1 MNIVV
6 NNMHTIK
13 RTIANTKISRFI
25 FIFGWTFCIATV
37 SPALPVVIWCGLMT
51 VLGLIRL
58 SVEDNWKLKNTLIAP
73 VKEINLFRQL
83 KETSDDFLYIFLVL
97 IVSIVEASGAIISFF
112 SGSAAGVTIAVALL
126 FCNSMLVVSQ
136 FNGNPG
142 RALILVCPYLAVMLN
157 MILLSYGT
165 DIFPVL
171 CALLT
176 VLMIGLGYTLHFSQK
191 MALVMSDSVRQ
202 REEFITELEKAR
214 HTAERASQA
223 KSMFLA
229 NMSHEIRTPMNG
241 VLGMAELLTQ
251 TQLDKRQKI
260 FAETIHKSGLSL
272 LTIINDIL
280 DFSKIEAG
288 KLEIEAVP
296 FDMQNSV
303 EDVAAIIATK
313 AREKNL
319 DLTVRFQP
327 DLPTMVVGDPGRI
340 RQVIINLVSNAV
352 KFTEK
357 GHVLINVS
365 GESVDGI
372 LNFRIEVEDTGI
384 GIEDSK
390 LDRIFDVFQQ
400 ADTSTTREFGGTG
413 LGLSISH
420 SLVTAMGGKIG
431 ARSVEGSGSTFW
443 IELSLPVSEEGELVW
458 DIGFEADG
466 RRVLVV
472 DANQASSDV
481 LNEQLLA
488 WGFSSS
494 LAKNSEDALTQLDNA
509 ITGNNAFSLAII
521 DESIFG
527 DDEENFVGKIRNYTQ
542 SEELHLLALS
552 SLDSAEEGSH
562 FTKLG
567 VGRHLAKPVRSS
579 LLFETI
585 AGFYDER
592 SEKENSPKEIEQ
604 NVEFLGDAQPSLIQG
619 KIKILLAEDN
629 AVNQLVVKHMLDQN
643 QYELD
648 MAENGKIAL
657 EKYKA
662 SPRDYHLILMDVSMP
677 EMDGNDATRHIRS
690 FEKEMGI
697 ESVPIICL
705 TAHVMESDIKSSQ
718 QAGMDDY
725 LSKPVAKDMLI
736 DGIMRWQNKRFVQSK
751 AANA

>member
-13 RTIANTKISRFI
+13 RAIANTNISRFI

-37 SPALPVVIWCGLMT
+37 SPALPVFIWCAMMT

-73 VKEINLFRQL
+73 IEEIKFFRQL
-83 KETSDDFLYIFLVL
+83 KKTSDDFLYISLVL

-142 RALILVCPYLAVMLN
+142 RALILVSPYLAVMFN
-157 MILLSYGT
+157 MLLLSYGT
-165 DIFPVL
+165 DIFSML

-214 HTAERASQA
+214 QAAERASKA

-327 DLPTMVVGDPGRI
+327 DLPTMVVGDPGRV

-420 SLVTAMGGKIG
+420 SLITAMGGKIG

-443 IELSLPVSEEGELVW
+443 IEISLPVSEEGELVW
-458 DIGFEADG
+458 DIGFEAAG

-472 DANQASSDV
+472 DANQASGDV

-494 LAKNSEDALTQLDNA
+494 LAKNSEDALIQLDNA

-521 DESIFG
+521 DESIFN
-527 DDEENFVGKIRNYTQ
+527 DDEENFAGKLRNYTQ

-552 SLDSAEEGSH
+552 SLDSVEEGLH
-562 FTKLG
+562 FAELG

-585 AGFYDER
+585 AGFYDES
-592 SEKENSPKEIEQ
+592 SEKENSPEEAQ
-604 NVEFLGDAQPSLIQG
+604 HNVKFLGAAQPGLNQG

-648 MAENGKIAL
+648 MAENGRIAL

-690 FEKEMGI
+690 FEKEKGI

-705 TAHVMESDIKSSQ
+705 TAHVMESDIQSSQ
-718 QAGMDDY
+718 RAGMDDY

-736 DGIMRWQNKRFVQSK
+736 DGITRWQNKRLVQDK